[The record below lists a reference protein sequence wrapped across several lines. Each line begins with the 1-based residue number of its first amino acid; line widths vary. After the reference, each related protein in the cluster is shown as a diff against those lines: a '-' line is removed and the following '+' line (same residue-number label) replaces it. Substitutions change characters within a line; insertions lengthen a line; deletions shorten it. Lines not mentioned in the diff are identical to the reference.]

1 VSNPILIVD
10 DEAPEA
16 ECLAEILRSRGIA
29 NVVTCND
36 ARQVMGLVTSGD
48 PEVILLDLAMPH
60 IPGEKLL
67 SQVHDGFPH
76 IPVIVVTAVNEV
88 GAAVQCMK
96 AGAFDYM
103 VKAIEE
109 NRLVSGVRR
118 AMEIRR
124 LQRDYRSLRGKMLSP
139 TLLDPGAFSAIVTRN
154 RAMQSLFLLVESLA
168 GSTEPVLITGETG
181 TGKRL
186 IAQAIHA
193 TSGREGPFV
202 DVNVA
207 GLDDTMF
214 SDTLFG
220 HRKGAYTGAA
230 EARGGLIRRAGGGTL
245 LLDEIGDLGIS
256 SQVKLLHLMDAME
269 YYPLGSDLPE
279 RAETRILVST
289 NRDLGALMTE
299 EKFRRDLFYR
309 LSTHEIRVPPL
320 RDRKDDLPLL
330 VDHFLEEAAQ
340 KMGKIKLEAPPGLIG
355 LLETCQF
362 PGNVRELR
370 SLVVDAATRAPS
382 EVLSLDPFKA
392 VIGREIPSAPQKTQ
406 SAPFDSLATLPTIRQ
421 ATWMLIEEA
430 MKRAGGNQR
439 TAARLLGIS
448 HQALSVRLQRGR
460 E

>member
-16 ECLAEILRSRGIA
+16 ECLAVILRSSGIA
-29 NVVTCND
+29 NVVTCSD
-36 ARQVMGLVTSGD
+36 ARQVMGLVQSGD

-60 IPGEKLL
+60 VPGEKLL
-67 SQVHDGFPH
+67 SQIHDGFPH

-88 GAAVQCMK
+88 GAAVRCMK

-109 NRLVSGVRR
+109 SRLVSGVRR

-124 LQRDYRSLRGKMLSP
+124 LQRDYRSLRGKMLAP
-139 TLLDPGAFSAIVTRN
+139 TLQDPGAFSAIVTRN
-154 RAMQSLFLLVESLA
+154 RGMQSLFLLVESLA
-168 GSTEPVLITGETG
+168 ASSEPILITGETG

-193 TSGREGPFV
+193 TSGREGPLV

-207 GLDDTMF
+207 GLDDGMF

-230 EARGGLIRRAGGGTL
+230 EVRGGLIRRAGRGTL
-245 LLDEIGDLGIS
+245 LLDEIGDLAIS
-256 SQVKLLHLMDAME
+256 SQVKLLHLMDVME

-289 NRDLGALMTE
+289 NRDLGALVTE

-320 RDRKDDLPLL
+320 RDRKDDLPVL
-330 VDHFLEEAAQ
+330 VDHFLEEAAR
-340 KMGKIKLEAPPGLIG
+340 KMGKEKLDVPPGLIA
-355 LLETCQF
+355 LLETYPF

-370 SLVVDAATRAPS
+370 SLVIDAATRKPAGP
-382 EVLSLDPFKA
+382 LSLAPFKA
-392 VIGREIPSAPQKTQ
+392 AIGREIPSAPQKGQ
-406 SAPFDSLATLPTIRQ
+406 SAAFDSLSTLPTIKQ
-421 ATWMLIEEA
+421 ATWMLVEEA

-439 TAARLLGIS
+439 AAARLLGIS
-448 HQALSVRLQRGR
+448 HQALSARLQHGR